1 MADSLIARNLLDEDS
16 ALLLSCSSQSWIG
29 ARRLTR
35 AWTKVRDRE
44 MEECAEFLDEYAAE
58 ANANPT
64 LFVTAPKASHETY
77 DGVWA
82 HQSTEVRKGEVTT
95 REGVTGV
102 TQVLQEVFA
111 IADFDALDALLRRRE
126 REDDREAIFDFQDGQ
141 GEQLKLVFPFLLPTT
156 ATETMCMETI
166 TETDLLTIA
175 PAAYLFATRAWA
187 VDQDTHT
194 ASLIIIFRKVEW
206 NAWGHDAYAEDY
218 YEYLN
223 VGVPNTEEIITRT
236 WVHIQNA
243 DVPTAVDDLRAG
255 NQTPSTHTL
264 LSINVANAG
273 NGGCTIS
280 VREQKKNDGSATL
293 YGQEII
299 RAHGWPE
306 CKGIKYKAKI
316 TLSRFETQ
324 ELLDAQVASLDLI
337 ATPPTGGYIFVG
349 YDTDKDG
356 HGYWHAIFR
365 YEYIVWSGDGTERT
379 VSDVN
384 FGDGDL
390 AGLGPENGHSQ
401 GWQICAL
408 TKDNV
413 RTTYDEIEAPANFV
427 ISRKNISVNQNGEF
441 SLTGNYTATHP
452 GVTSADALVVMVR
465 KSSGSATASQTLQ
478 RVWFRRDLTAKTA
491 LIQTTPVPVGAAV
504 SSATI
509 DSVSY
514 VHISVSVTDHHDGA
528 YTVTQTMRWGAYS
541 PFRSRHDLTDEFMH
555 LRDYVLKRV
564 SGGAEVYEWYIRHV
578 MSKLF
583 TSPDDGDDAW
593 DWATVQPTRYKGHM
607 VETFD
612 DTTGTTRPVPTVP
625 TGYTPANTEKFMP
638 SVKYVGGGTWQAFI
652 EFYTDTTWTTD
663 TEPVA

>member
-16 ALLLSCSSQSWIG
+16 ALLLSCSSQSWVG

-141 GEQLKLVFPFLLPTT
+141 GEQIKLVFPFLLPTT

-166 TETDLLTIA
+166 TETELLTIA
-175 PAAYLFATRAWA
+175 PATYLFATRAWA
-187 VDQDTHT
+187 IDQDTHT
-194 ASLIIIFRKVEW
+194 ASLIVIFRKVEW
-206 NAWGHDAYAEDY
+206 NAWGHDAYVEDY

-255 NQTPSTHTL
+255 NRTPSTHTL

-337 ATPPTGGYIFVG
+337 ATPPAGGYLFVG

-384 FGDGDL
+384 PD
-390 AGLGPENGHSQ
+390 ANGHSQ

-413 RTTYDEIEAPANFV
+413 YATYDAISAPDDFV

-441 SLTGNYTATHP
+441 SLTGLNTSTYSGTAA
-452 GVTSADALVVMVR
+452 ADALVVMVR
-465 KSSGSATASQTLQ
+465 TSGGGSKSLR
-478 RVWFRRDLTAKTA
+478 RVWFRRDEDAKNI
-491 LIQTTPVPVGAAV
+491 LVGAGAAQLPDTIGGVTYTHASFAV
-504 SSATI
+504 A
-509 DSVSY
+509 
-514 VHISVSVTDHHDGA
+514 DHHDGA
-528 YTVTQTMRWGAYS
+528 YTVTQTMRAGSAS
-541 PFRSRHDLTDEFMH
+541 RDRDRHDRVDEFMH

-564 SGGAEVYEWYIRHV
+564 SGGAEEYEWYIRHV

-593 DWATVQPTRYKGHM
+593 DWATTQPTAYTNHM

-612 DTTGTTRPVPTVP
+612 DTTGATKPIPTEP
-625 TGYTPANTEKFMP
+625 TGAAANDKKFMP
-638 SVKYVGGGTWQAFI
+638 AVKYVGGGTWQAFI
-652 EFYTDTTWTTD
+652 EFYTATTWKTD
-663 TEPVA
+663 L